1 MAAATLKAGEPEHL
15 WWWALALPMLAWM
28 VSPGAAAYFI
38 AAERRSKPRLFVMV
52 LYFAAFALTAA
63 VGYYE
68 GLISPQSS
76 TASLIT
82 IFLPLYQ
89 WGAFLMVLLLLALFE
104 WMMDQLHGKS

>member
-1 MAAATLKAGEPEHL
+1 MLTAGEPWHL

-28 VSPGAAAYFI
+28 VGPGAAAYYI
-38 AAERRSKPRLFVMV
+38 AAAHPTKPRLIIMG
-52 LYFAAFALTAA
+52 LYFAAFALTAS

-89 WGAFLMVLLLLALFE
+89 WGAFLIALLLLGLFE
-104 WMMDQLHGKS
+104 WMMDRLEGQR